1 MSCPVILFSPYHG
14 VRFRMRSAADCRSGL
29 SQRDWTLTR
38 DFRQGIDWLGQ
49 GKFPLALF
57 FSNSDVKAAARQGLP
72 VDVID
77 NSSFKEGVP
86 MSKSRLSLM
95 PFADDLNGAK
105 RLNPSTALRT
115 G

>member
-1 MSCPVILFSPYHG
+1 
-14 VRFRMRSAADCRSGL
+14 MRSAADCRSGL
-29 SQRDWTLTR
+29 SQRDLTLTR